1 MGGPDPDRLSFQT
14 AAGLFEALDTRD
26 AVARRNVLGWVATH
40 PAEAIALGPH
50 EGRDVLDHLIGLI
63 DRGLDYP
70 YWEDIAIAIGTF
82 DAPRATAFFL
92 DLLATA
98 EESAQAYD
106 AASALEHRIADP
118 TVVPEV
124 SRILRADGPPER
136 LGAAAQLLAG
146 REEAPEDLAARI
158 AAIDPEAPAPGIDRG
173 NREAW
178 LRELSGEYAD
188 GARERL
194 EEQGPPAMRELV
206 PAWDSLG
213 RPEREWLLDWVS
225 DAAPGEPVAAAAVSR
240 ALEPGSEVAPAG
252 LRAAALLP
260 DCSVP
265 RQALARW
272 VADERPETRALAI
285 AAGAP
290 ADLAALASGAD
301 TSPQELCSA
310 LPRLGVSGAPGAAGL
325 IAPHLGSDLLEV
337 RAAARGALVDVGPA
351 AVPALRPLVHDERE
365 ETRAA
370 AVRALLD
377 LGDDEWLA
385 AELL

>member
-70 YWEDIAIAIGTF
+70 YWEDIAIAIGAF
-82 DAPRATAFFL
+82 DAPRVTAFFL

-98 EESAQAYD
+98 DGSAQAYD
-106 AASALEHRIADP
+106 AASALEHRAGDP
-118 TVVPEV
+118 AVTAGASEV
-124 SRILRADGPPER
+124 LAADGPPER

-146 REEAPEDLAARI
+146 REGLSPATAVRI
-158 AAIDPEAPAPGIDRG
+158 AAIDPDAPAPEMSEAS
-173 NREAW
+173 REAW
-178 LRELSGEYAD
+178 LLELSGEFAD

-194 EEQGPPAMRELV
+194 EEQGLPAMREVAL
-206 PAWDSLG
+206 AWGSLG
-213 RPEREWLLDWVS
+213 TPEREWLLDWAS
-225 DAAPGEPVAAAAVSR
+225 DAAPDEPVAAAVAGR
-240 ALEPGSEVAPAG
+240 GLEPGSDVALVA

-260 DCSVP
+260 EGSV
-265 RQALARW
+265 ALEALERW
-272 VADERPETRALAI
+272 TTDRRPEVRAAAI
-285 AAGAP
+285 DAGAS
-290 ADLAALASGAD
+290 ADIAALAAAPG
-301 TSPQELCSA
+301 TSPEELCA
-310 LPRLGVSGAPGAAGL
+310 VLPRLGVSEDPGAAEL
-325 IAPHLGSDLLEV
+325 IARHLGSDAIEV
-337 RAAARGALVDVGPA
+337 RSAARGALVDAGPD
-351 AVPALRPLVHDERE
+351 AVAVLRPLVHDERE